1 MTNKTIAITGAT
13 GQFGAI
19 ALDLLKTK
27 NANVIALVRSLE
39 KISGVEA
46 RKFDYSKTEGQTEAL
61 SGVDT
66 LILVSSN
73 EIGQRLVQHKNAIES
88 AKKAGVKHIIY
99 TSLLGATNDNTVKSL
114 ASEHV
119 ETEAALK
126 SSGITYTILRN
137 GWYTENY
144 TGSISAAL
152 ANNAFYGSA
161 KNGKISSALRAEL
174 AEAAV
179 NVALG
184 EGHDNQTYE
193 LVGSTSWTL
202 ADLAAE
208 ISKQSGKEIPYVDV
222 PAADYAAALVQAGLD
237 AGFAGLIAE
246 WDVDASNGALFSEDK
261 TLEKLLGRPTA
272 GLDVAVKQAL

>member
-1 MTNKTIAITGAT
+1 MSNKTIAITGAT

-19 ALDLLKTK
+19 ALDLLKAK
-27 NANVIALVRSLE
+27 HANVIALVRNLA

-46 RKFDYSKTEGQTEAL
+46 RAFDYSKPEGQTEAL
-61 SGVDT
+61 KGVDT
-66 LILVSSN
+66 LILVSGS
-73 EIGQRLVQHKNAIES
+73 EIGQRSEQHRNVIEA

-99 TSLLGATNDNTVKSL
+99 TSLLNGDKENGVKSL
-114 ASEHV
+114 AGEHLD
-119 ETEAALK
+119 TEAELK
-126 SSGITYTILRN
+126 ASSIDYTILRN

-144 TGSISAAL
+144 TASVPAAI
-152 ANNAFYGSA
+152 ANGAFYGSA
-161 KNGKISSALRAEL
+161 KNGRISTALRNEL

-184 EGHDNQTYE
+184 EGHENKTYE
-193 LVGSTSWTL
+193 LAGSTSYTL

-208 ISKQSGKEIPYVDV
+208 ISKQTGKDIPYVDI
-222 PAADYAAALVQAGLD
+222 PAADYAAALAKAGLPE
-237 AGFAGLIAE
+237 GVAE
-246 WDVDASNGALFSEDK
+246 FYAECDVYASKGALFSEDK

>member
-1 MTNKTIAITGAT
+1 MTIKTIAITGAT

-19 ALDLLKTK
+19 ALDFLKAK
-27 NANVIALVRSLE
+27 NANVIALVRSPE

-46 RKFDYSKTEGQTEAL
+46 RKFDYSKTEGQVEAL
-61 SGVDT
+61 QGVDT

-73 EIGQRLVQHKNAIES
+73 EIGKRCFIQHNNVIGS

-99 TSLLGATNDNTVKSL
+99 TSLLGATNDNTVQCL

-126 SSGITYTILRN
+126 ASGITYTILRN
-137 GWYTENY
+137 TWYTENY
-144 TGSISAAL
+144 TDLIPASIA
-152 ANNAFYGSA
+152 
-161 KNGKISSALRAEL
+161 SALRAEL

-193 LVGSTSWTL
+193 LSGSTSYTL

-208 ISKQSGKEIPYVDV
+208 ISKQTGKNIPYVDI
-222 PAADYAAALVQAGLD
+222 PTTDYANELVKMGLPKEIAA
-237 AGFAGLIAE
+237 FSAE
-246 WDVDASNGALFSEDK
+246 CEIYVANGALFSEDK

>member
-27 NANVIALVRSLE
+27 NADVIALVRSPE

-46 RKFDYSKTEGQTEAL
+46 RKFDYSKTEGQVEAL
-61 SGVDT
+61 KGIDT

-73 EIGQRLVQHKNAIES
+73 EIGQRSAQHKNAIES

-114 ASEHV
+114 AGEHV

-144 TGSISAAL
+144 TSSIPAAL

-161 KNGKISSALRAEL
+161 KNGRISSALRAEL
-174 AEAAV
+174 AETAV

-184 EGHDNQTYE
+184 EGHENKTYE
-193 LVGSTSWTL
+193 LAGSTSWTL
-202 ADLAAE
+202 TDLAAE
-208 ISKQSGKEIPYVDV
+208 ISKQTGRNIPYVDL
-222 PAADYAAALVQAGLD
+222 PAEDYAEALVQAGLD
-237 AGFAGLIAE
+237 SDFAGLIAQ
-246 WDVDASNGALFSEDK
+246 WDVDASKGALFSEDK

-272 GLDVAVKQAL
+272 ELDVAVKQSL